1 MLQLPTCLPQG
12 SQSYRVPCLLLKQ
25 DALCPGGSNTLPD
38 SKPKKYECVYI
49 VRPNL
54 DDENVDRTVAN
65 VEEFIKGLGGTII
78 STDKKGRRRL
88 AYEVNKMRDGFYVMT
103 RFESKPETIAQ
114 VTRMMMISE
123 DVIRSIIVVLEDIA
137 LETSL

>member
-1 MLQLPTCLPQG
+1 M
-12 SQSYRVPCLLLKQ
+12 
-25 DALCPGGSNTLPD
+25 PD
-38 SKPKKYECVYI
+38 SKPKKYETVYI

-65 VEEFIKGLGGTII
+65 VEEYIKGLGGTII

-103 RFESKPETIAQ
+103 RFEAKPETVAQ
-114 VTRMMMISE
+114 VTRMMMLSE

>member
-1 MLQLPTCLPQG
+1 MLQFPLAVTGQSGVFSPLPVLRTGRLMSMG
-12 SQSYRVPCLLLKQ
+12 EI
-25 DALCPGGSNTLPD
+25 TLTD
-38 SKPKKYECVYI
+38 SKPKKYESVYI

-54 DDENVDRTVAN
+54 DDESVDRTVQG
-65 VEEFIKGLGGTII
+65 VEDYIKGLGGIII

-103 RFESKPETIAQ
+103 RFEAKPEMVAQ
-114 VTRMMMISE
+114 VKRMMMLSE
-123 DVIRSIIVVLEDIA
+123 DVIRSLIVVLEEEA

>member
-1 MLQLPTCLPQG
+1 MTI
-12 SQSYRVPCLLLKQ
+12 
-25 DALCPGGSNTLPD
+25 GGNKKLPD
-38 SKPKKYECVYI
+38 TKPRKYETVFI

-54 DDENVDRTVAN
+54 DDEAVDRAVAN
-65 VEEFIKGLGGTII
+65 IEEYIKGLGGTII

-103 RFESKPETIAQ
+103 RFEAKPEVVAQ
-114 VTRMMMISE
+114 VKRMMMLSE
-123 DVIRSIIVVLEDIA
+123 DVIRSLIVALEDIA

>member
-1 MLQLPTCLPQG
+1 MLVLTVQAAVIVLSSLAC
-12 SQSYRVPCLLLKQ
+12 SRRSLKTEGELALQ
-25 DALCPGGSNTLPD
+25 DTVVR
-38 SKPKKYECVYI
+38 KYETVYI

-54 DDENVDRTVAN
+54 DDEAVDRTVAG
-65 VEEFIKGLGGTII
+65 VEEYIKGLGGTIM

-103 RFESKPETIAQ
+103 RFEAKTEVVAQ
-114 VTRMMMISE
+114 VKRMMQLSE
-123 DVIRSIIVVLEDIA
+123 EIIRSLIVNLEDIA

>member
-1 MLQLPTCLPQG
+1 MAEAKL
-12 SQSYRVPCLLLKQ
+12 R
-25 DALCPGGSNTLPD
+25 
-38 SKPKKYECVYI
+38 KYECVFV

-54 DDENVDRTVAN
+54 DDDSVDRTVN
-65 VEEFIKGLGGTII
+65 TVEEFIKAQGATIM

-103 RFESKPETIAQ
+103 RFEGKPESVAPIK
-114 VTRMMMISE
+114 RMMTLSE
-123 DVIRSIIVVLEDIA
+123 EIIRSLIVNLEEAA

>member
-1 MLQLPTCLPQG
+1 MSMG
-12 SQSYRVPCLLLKQ
+12 EI
-25 DALCPGGSNTLPD
+25 TLAD
-38 SKPKKYECVYI
+38 SKPRKYESVYI

-54 DDENVDRTVAN
+54 DDEAVDRTVAG
-65 VEEFIKGLGGTII
+65 VEEYIKGVGGTIM

-103 RFESKPETIAQ
+103 RFEAKPEAVAQ
-114 VTRMMMISE
+114 VKRMMMLSE
-123 DVIRSIIVVLEDIA
+123 DVIRSLIVNLEEAA

>member
-1 MLQLPTCLPQG
+1 M
-12 SQSYRVPCLLLKQ
+12 V
-25 DALCPGGSNTLPD
+25 D
-38 SKPKKYECVYI
+38 SKPRKYESVYI

-54 DDENVDRTVAN
+54 DDESVDRTVAS
-65 VEEFIKGLGGTII
+65 VEEYIKGLGGTIM

-103 RFESKPETIAQ
+103 RFEAKPEVVAQ
-114 VTRMMMISE
+114 VKRMMMISE

>member
-1 MLQLPTCLPQG
+1 MLVLTVQAAVIVLSSLACA
-12 SQSYRVPCLLLKQ
+12 SRSLKTEGELALQ
-25 DALCPGGSNTLPD
+25 DTVVR
-38 SKPKKYECVYI
+38 KYETVYI

-54 DDENVDRTVAN
+54 DDEAVDRTVAG
-65 VEEFIKGLGGTII
+65 VEEYIKGLGGTIM

-103 RFESKPETIAQ
+103 RFEAKTEVVAQ
-114 VTRMMMISE
+114 VKRMMQLSE
-123 DVIRSIIVVLEDIA
+123 EIIRSLIVTLEDIA

>member
-1 MLQLPTCLPQG
+1 M
-12 SQSYRVPCLLLKQ
+12 
-25 DALCPGGSNTLPD
+25 AEA
-38 SKPKKYECVYI
+38 KPRKYECVFV

-54 DDENVDRTVAN
+54 DDDSVDRTVAT
-65 VEEFIKGLGGTII
+65 VEEFIKNQGATIM

-103 RFESKPETIAQ
+103 RFEGKPSVVAPIA
-114 VTRMMMISE
+114 RMMTLSE
-123 DVIRSIIVVLEDIA
+123 DIIRFLIVNLEEAA

>member
-1 MLQLPTCLPQG
+1 MLVLTVQAAVIVLSSLACA
-12 SQSYRVPCLLLKQ
+12 SRSLKTEGEL
-25 DALCPGGSNTLPD
+25 ALPD
-38 SKPKKYECVYI
+38 TVVRKYETVYI

-54 DDENVDRTVAN
+54 DDEAVDRTVAG
-65 VEEFIKGLGGTII
+65 VEEYIKGLGGTIM

-103 RFESKPETIAQ
+103 RFEAKTEVVAQ
-114 VTRMMMISE
+114 VKRMMQLSE
-123 DVIRSIIVVLEDIA
+123 EIIRSLIVTLEDIA

>member
-1 MLQLPTCLPQG
+1 MG
-12 SQSYRVPCLLLKQ
+12 EI
-25 DALCPGGSNTLPD
+25 TLAD
-38 SKPKKYECVYI
+38 SKPKKYECVFI

-54 DDENVDRTVAN
+54 DDESVDRAVAG
-65 VEEFIKGLGGTII
+65 VEEYIKGLGGNII

-103 RFESKPETIAQ
+103 RFEAKPEAVAQ
-114 VTRMMMISE
+114 VKRMMMLSE
-123 DVIRSIIVVLEDIA
+123 DIIRSLVVVLEDVA

>member
-1 MLQLPTCLPQG
+1 LADTKL
-12 SQSYRVPCLLLKQ
+12 R
-25 DALCPGGSNTLPD
+25 
-38 SKPKKYECVYI
+38 KYEAVYI

-54 DDENVDRTVAN
+54 DDESVDRTVAG
-65 VEEFIKGLGGTII
+65 VEEYIKGLGGTII

-103 RFESKPETIAQ
+103 RFEAKSEAIAQ
-114 VTRMMMISE
+114 LKRMMMLSE
-123 DVIRSIIVVLEDIA
+123 DIIRSLIVVLEELA

>member
-1 MLQLPTCLPQG
+1 M
-12 SQSYRVPCLLLKQ
+12 
-25 DALCPGGSNTLPD
+25 AEA
-38 SKPKKYECVYI
+38 KPRKYECVFV

-54 DDENVDRTVAN
+54 DDDSVDRTVAT
-65 VEEFIKGLGGTII
+65 VEEFIKNQGATIM

-103 RFESKPETIAQ
+103 RFESKPAIVAPI
-114 VTRMMMISE
+114 TRMMTLSE
-123 DVIRSIIVVLEDIA
+123 DIIRFLVVNLEEAA

>member
-1 MLQLPTCLPQG
+1 MAEA
-12 SQSYRVPCLLLKQ
+12 KQ
-25 DALCPGGSNTLPD
+25 R
-38 SKPKKYECVYI
+38 KYECVFI

-54 DDENVDRTVAN
+54 DDDSVDRTVAQ
-65 VEEFIKGLGGTII
+65 VEEFIKAQGANIL

-103 RFESKPETIAQ
+103 RFEGKPETVAPIK
-114 VTRMMMISE
+114 RMMTLSE
-123 DVIRSIIVVLEDIA
+123 DIIRSLIVNLEEVA

>member
-1 MLQLPTCLPQG
+1 M
-12 SQSYRVPCLLLKQ
+12 
-25 DALCPGGSNTLPD
+25 PD
-38 SKPKKYECVYI
+38 TVVRKYETVYI

-54 DDENVDRTVAN
+54 DDEAVDRTVAG
-65 VEEFIKGLGGTII
+65 VEDYIKGLGGTIM

-103 RFESKPETIAQ
+103 RFEAKTEVVAQ
-114 VTRMMMISE
+114 VKRMMQISE
-123 DVIRSIIVVLEDIA
+123 EIIRSLIVTLEDIA